1 MDPRIAEFIKTG
13 QVIKAGSPVYDY
25 IHEVTT
31 ETLPLVEELNT
42 SLQTAERKAALLE
55 NILGEKLDATSSI
68 ALPFRTDFGRH
79 ISIGKEVFIN
89 TDVMMTDLGSIT
101 IEDRVLIG
109 PRAMLISVNHPQEP
123 ELRRGLILK
132 PVHIKENA
140 WIGAGATILPGVT
153 VGENAIVGAGSLVT
167 KDVPDNAT
175 VVGVPARVTK
185 KVND

>member
-1 MDPRIAEFIKTG
+1 MDLNIKNFIETG
-13 QVIKAGSPVYDY
+13 RVIESGVAVYEY
-25 IHEVTT
+25 IHEITA

-42 SLQTAERKAALLE
+42 NLQTTVSKKALLE
-55 NILGEKLDATSSI
+55 KIMGKKLDDSTSI

-89 TDVMMTDLGSIT
+89 TDVLMVDLGSIT
-101 IEDRVLIG
+101 IEDKVLIG

-132 PVHIKENA
+132 PVHIKKNA

-175 VVGVPARVTK
+175 VVGVPA
-185 KVND
+185 KVIKQG